1 MRERG
6 ETMATRLDLE
16 ALGAAFKSRY
26 EVVEKIGE
34 GGFGDVY
41 KAHQVATGQT
51 VAVKVLRI
59 PAERS
64 DDQAERLTA
73 RFLREMRLCARLHH
87 PNIVR
92 LIDSGQGAGRGVY
105 SVFEFIP
112 GRNLATVLQE
122 EQQLGPLEARHLM
135 IQVLDALAS
144 AHAEGVVHRDLKPAN
159 IMIRGGARRNA
170 VVLDF
175 GISCLTDEARHDEAR
190 ITQSHEW
197 VGSPSYAAPEQLRG
211 EPPLARSD
219 LYAWGL
225 IFLECLTGARAIRG
239 DSAAE
244 VVFRQLSR
252 APIPIPEWLIRSP
265 LGPLLNRVTAKQV
278 HARDVTAEGL
288 LRELEACDLGS
299 LRGAEPGA
307 TPQLTAP
314 QSTETMQGVVPPGS
328 PQALGTL
335 PALSVDLLRGD
346 AERRQITAL
355 CCTFRGVGQGSG
367 ALDSEELEQLLR
379 VGQELGTTL
388 ALKHGGQVG
397 GSLGGT
403 ILFLFGYPTAHED
416 DARRAAR
423 AALAMLVELQ
433 QHGKVALSRYRA
445 RLEVG
450 IGVHTGLIVTR
461 RQGEGRDGGP
471 NFGGTAL
478 EAATRLSTL
487 ARPGEVLVSGETQR
501 LLRGQYA
508 LDSLGATGDADL
520 GNVYLLRETATDG
533 GVPDLPLVGRQ
544 RELAALGERW
554 DKVRGGLGQ
563 VVLVTGEPG
572 IGKSRLARA
581 VRQQLGAQTHRW
593 LEGRCA
599 QDARNSPL
607 APIVELLERLLDTG
621 RELTP
626 ESKVGRLE
634 VLLSAHGF
642 DLAEALPLF
651 VSLLSLP
658 LPAGYT
664 PLALPPQKLRERT
677 HNALLSLLYELGEQ
691 APVVL
696 LIEDLHWADPSTREL
711 CSKLVSEAASARVYA
726 LFTSRPEFSPPWSPS
741 SALTLQLGPLEG
753 PDIARMAEAVVG
765 GLPLSPEA
773 VERITSRT
781 DGVPLFVEELV
792 RMMLESDA
800 LVKGDGGLVLAGT
813 LDTLGIPSSL
823 RGLFT
828 ERLDRLGRARETAQ
842 VAALLGR
849 EFSFDLLRAL
859 LPIEESMLRED
870 LDALVSADLV
880 HRRRRTRAPTYLF
893 KHALIQDTAYDSIVK
908 GRRRELHERVART
921 LQRDFP
927 KLAEEQPESLA
938 LHFERAGLDAE
949 ATAWLLRAG
958 KRVVMQRSAFVE
970 ASALLSHGIG
980 LAARCSG
987 AQWAAHREVEL
998 RVLLGGALWA
1008 ARGFS
1013 DPGFEANGLRARE
1026 LCRRLGNPPVTFSVV
1041 FGLWILNVMRGTKP
1055 ALVEEFM
1062 HELLALAEKYQSAA
1076 MRIGACHAGGTTCY
1090 SGQRYEQA
1098 RTWFLQE
1105 LAIQAPAHER
1115 ELVRT
1120 FSDEHGIYALCW
1132 MQHVELYNGRVGEA
1146 LRYLERARALVQKLG
1161 DPLLSSIVVV
1171 ARLSIFHQLGDA
1183 APMEAEAEVAMRLTS
1198 VHGFE
1203 HWRMLANIGHGLALA
1218 RRGELDRGLEEID
1231 TGLRYFTS
1239 NDLWTRRP
1247 YWTSYKVEALLLA
1260 GRRQEALSVIDE
1272 TVQGSEGKLDQLCI
1286 PMLLQ
1291 RKALLLADD
1300 GDREGALGLLQR
1312 ALAMAWQQHE
1322 HVSILNVSLS
1332 LARSLVEMDRRA
1344 EARAC
1349 LEQGLADI
1357 QEAQGWPAYE
1367 EAVRLLAS
1375 LDGAYSPGAVRSESR
1390 RRAGA
1395 QAQTESS
1402 PVGQP
1407 GCGAKQPLE

>member
-1 MRERG
+1 
-6 ETMATRLDLE
+6 MAMRLDLE
-16 ALGAAFKSRY
+16 ALGTTFQRRY

-41 KAHQVATGQT
+41 KAHQVATGQA

-59 PAERS
+59 PTERS
-64 DDQAERLTA
+64 DEQAERLMA
-73 RFLREMRLCARLHH
+73 RFHREMRLCARLHH

-122 EQQLGPLEARHLM
+122 EQQLRPLEARHLM

-144 AHAEGVVHRDLKPAN
+144 AHAEGVIHRDLKPAN

-175 GISCLTDEARHDEAR
+175 GISCLSDEARHDEAR

-225 IFLECLTGARAIRG
+225 IFLECLTGTRAIRG
-239 DSAAE
+239 ERAAE
-244 VVFRQLSR
+244 VVFRQLSPE
-252 APIPIPEWLIRSP
+252 PISIPEWLIRSP
-265 LGPLLNRVTAKQV
+265 LGPLLNRVTAKQA

-288 LRELEACDLGS
+288 LRELEACELGS
-299 LRGAEPGA
+299 LRGEEPGA
-307 TPQLTAP
+307 TPPLTSP
-314 QSTETMQGVVPPGS
+314 QSTETMQGVVPSGS
-328 PQALGTL
+328 PRVSGT
-335 PALSVDLLRGD
+335 PPELSVDLMRGE

-355 CCTFRGVGQGSG
+355 CCTFRGVAQGGG
-367 ALDSEELEQLLR
+367 ALDAEELEQLLR

-423 AALAMLVELQ
+423 AALAMLAEIRQRGV
-433 QHGKVALSRYRA
+433 VTLSRYRA

-450 IGVHTGLIVTR
+450 VGLHTGLIVTR
-461 RQGEGRDGGP
+461 RPEEGRDGGP

-478 EAATRLSTL
+478 QAATRLSAL
-487 ARPGEVLVSGETQR
+487 AGPGDILVSGETQR

-508 LDSLGATGDADL
+508 FDCRGATGDADL
-520 GNVYLLRETATDG
+520 GNAYHLREGATDG

-544 RELAALGERW
+544 RELVALRERW

-581 VRQQLGAQTHRW
+581 IRQQLSAETHRW

-607 APIVELLERLLDTG
+607 FPIVELLERLLDAG

-626 ESKVGRLE
+626 EAKVERLE
-634 VLLSAHGF
+634 ALLSEHGF

-651 VSLLSLP
+651 VPLLSLP

-664 PLALPPQKLRERT
+664 PLALPPQKLRELT
-677 HNALLSLLYELGEQ
+677 HNALLSLLYEMGEHS
-691 APVVL
+691 PVVL
-696 LIEDLHWADPSTREL
+696 LIEDLHWADPSSLEL
-711 CSKLVSEAASARVYA
+711 CSKLVSEAASARVYV

-792 RMMLESDA
+792 RMMLESNA
-800 LVKGDGGLVLAGT
+800 LVQRDGGMVLAGT
-813 LDTLGIPSSL
+813 LDVPGIPSSL

-842 VAALLGR
+842 VAAVLGR
-849 EFSFDLLRAL
+849 EFSFDLLRAV
-859 LPIEESMLRED
+859 LPIDESTLRED

-880 HRRRRTRAPTYLF
+880 HRRRRPRAPTYLF
-893 KHALIQDTAYDSIVK
+893 KHALIQDTAYDSIVR

-927 KLAEEQPESLA
+927 KVAEEQPELLA
-938 LHFERAGLDAE
+938 LHFERAGLPAE
-949 ATAWLLRAG
+949 ATAWFLQAG
-958 KRVVMQRSAFVE
+958 KRVMQRSAFVE
-970 ASALLSHGIG
+970 ASSLLSHGVE
-980 LAARCSG
+980 LATQSSETE
-987 AQWAAHREVEL
+987 WSAHREVEL
-998 RVLLGGALWA
+998 RALLSGAIWA

-1013 DPGFEANGLRARE
+1013 APEYEANGLRARQ
-1026 LCRRLGNPPVTFSVV
+1026 LCRLLGDPPVTFSVV
-1041 FGLWILNVMRGTKP
+1041 FGLWLLYVVRGTRP
-1055 ALVEEFM
+1055 ELAEDCM
-1062 HELLALAEKYQSAA
+1062 TELLALAEKRWISSPFPH
-1076 MRIGACHAGGTTCY
+1076 CS
-1090 SGQRYEQA
+1090 SGRPSCWPKTA
-1098 RTWFLQE
+1098 N
-1105 LAIQAPAHER
+1105 
-1115 ELVRT
+1115 VR
-1120 FSDEHGIYALCW
+1120 
-1132 MQHVELYNGRVGEA
+1132 GRS
-1146 LRYLERARALVQKLG
+1146 RC
-1161 DPLLSSIVVV
+1161 S
-1171 ARLSIFHQLGDA
+1171 
-1183 APMEAEAEVAMRLTS
+1183 
-1198 VHGFE
+1198 
-1203 HWRMLANIGHGLALA
+1203 
-1218 RRGELDRGLEEID
+1218 
-1231 TGLRYFTS
+1231 
-1239 NDLWTRRP
+1239 
-1247 YWTSYKVEALLLA
+1247 
-1260 GRRQEALSVIDE
+1260 
-1272 TVQGSEGKLDQLCI
+1272 
-1286 PMLLQ
+1286 
-1291 RKALLLADD
+1291 
-1300 GDREGALGLLQR
+1300 
-1312 ALAMAWQQHE
+1312 
-1322 HVSILNVSLS
+1322 
-1332 LARSLVEMDRRA
+1332 
-1344 EARAC
+1344 
-1349 LEQGLADI
+1349 
-1357 QEAQGWPAYE
+1357 
-1367 EAVRLLAS
+1367 
-1375 LDGAYSPGAVRSESR
+1375 SR
-1390 RRAGA
+1390 RSRWPGN
-1395 QAQTESS
+1395 SVS
-1402 PVGQP
+1402 PSP
-1407 GCGAKQPLE
+1407 S